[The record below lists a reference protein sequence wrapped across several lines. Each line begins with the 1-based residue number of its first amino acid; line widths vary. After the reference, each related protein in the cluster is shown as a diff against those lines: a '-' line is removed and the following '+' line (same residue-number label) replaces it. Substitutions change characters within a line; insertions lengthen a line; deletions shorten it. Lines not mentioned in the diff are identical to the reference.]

1 MKKILS
7 VLFALSLFVSASYG
21 QNKEKEWVRPKAL
34 GVSFFLNDF
43 ITPDR
48 IRTTSL
54 STVISNKNF
63 ARMRQMSPGL
73 ALNYFQGL
81 TNHVDFN
88 ANLGG
93 SFINYPMPNKIFF
106 NESFLLEASATVN
119 LKMTTEQYWVQP
131 YIIAGVGAHKYR
143 SYFGAFLPLGLGVKV
158 NFWDEAHLFI
168 TSTYRVPVSTE
179 TSNYHLQ
186 HSIGI
191 AGALKKKAPKVI
203 PIPDRDKDG
212 IPDNIDACPDDPG
225 PAALQGCPDRDGD
238 GIIDKDD
245 KCPDVPGLARYQGC
259 PIPDR
264 DKDGINDEEDKCP
277 DVPGLARYQ
286 GCPIPDSD
294 KDGINDEEDKC
305 PTVPGVARYQGC
317 PIPDTDGD
325 GVNDEEDKCI
335 TIPGPRE
342 NFGCPIIPEEIRK
355 RVEVAAKNILFVTGS
370 AKLQTKSYKGL
381 NDVVKI
387 MQENPGMSLQID
399 GHTDWVGTEEYNQ
412 KLSDDRAASVRNY
425 IISKGID
432 AGRIT
437 SAGHGETMPIATN
450 NTAAGRQQNRRVE
463 MKLSYYTV
471 E

>member
-7 VLFALSLFVSASYG
+7 LLFVLYLLVPSGHS
-21 QNKEKEWVRPKAL
+21 QNREWVRPKAL

-43 ITPDR
+43 ITPER

-54 STVISNKNF
+54 SSVISNKNF

-73 ALNYFQGL
+73 ALNYFQGVS
-81 TNHVDFN
+81 NHVDVN
-88 ANLGG
+88 VNLGG
-93 SFINYPMPNKIFF
+93 SFVQYPMPNKTFS
-106 NESFLLEASATVN
+106 NESFLLELSATAN
-119 LKMTTEQYWVQP
+119 LKMTTEQYWIQP
-131 YIIAGVGAHKYR
+131 YIIAGVGAHRYR
-143 SYFGAFLPLGLGVKV
+143 SYYGAFMPLGLGLKV
-158 NFWDEAHLFI
+158 NFWDEAHLFV
-168 TSTYRVPVSTE
+168 TSTYRVPVTTE
-179 TSNYHLQ
+179 TANYHLQ

-203 PIPDRDKDG
+203 PPADRDKDG
-212 IPDNIDACPDDPG
+212 VLDNVDLCPDDPG

-238 GIIDKDD
+238 GIIDKND
-245 KCPDVPGLARYQGC
+245 KCPDVPGVARYEGC
-259 PIPDR
+259 PIPDT
-264 DKDGINDEEDKCP
+264 
-277 DVPGLARYQ
+277 
-286 GCPIPDSD
+286 D

-317 PIPDTDGD
+317 PIPDTDKDGINDEEDKCPTVPGLARYQGCPIPDTDGD
-325 GVNDEEDKCI
+325 GVNDEEDRCV
-335 TIPGPRE
+335 TIPGPKE

-355 RVEVAAKNILFVTGS
+355 RVDLAAKNILFVTGS

-387 MQENPGMSLQID
+387 MQENAGMSLQID

-412 KLSDDRAASVRNY
+412 RLSDDRAASVRAY

-432 AGRIT
+432 ESRIT

-463 MKLSYYTV
+463 MKLSYYQV
-471 E
+471 Q